1 MSRRQLRGWFIRAFD
16 GVTTNRL
23 QCARQSIARRR
34 IRKERKMKCR
44 FFTTLVVA
52 LVALALTPGAPLLAE
67 ARPGGLCGLS
77 GDAVTEQALAK
88 GTRIRVSAAVKYAA
102 PGRGGRQMVYVRVT
116 DGSGR
121 GLAGAS
127 VRVVVHQSNGARC
140 LWSPATNAAGYST
153 CSFPVGGSAAG
164 YTVLVEVIARWQ
176 GCQAKAHTS
185 YVSCG

>member
-1 MSRRQLRGWFIRAFD
+1 
-16 GVTTNRL
+16 
-23 QCARQSIARRR
+23 
-34 IRKERKMKCR
+34 MKR
-44 FFTTLVVA
+44 HFLTTLAIV
-52 LVALALTPGAPLLAE
+52 LVMLAFTPGITLLAE
-67 ARPGGLCGLS
+67 ARPEGLCDFS
-77 GDAVTEQALAK
+77 EDVATTQALTK
-88 GTRIRVSAAVKYAA
+88 GARIRVSAAVRYAV
-102 PGRGGRQMVYVRVT
+102 PGRGGRQTVYVRVT
-116 DGSGR
+116 DGAGR